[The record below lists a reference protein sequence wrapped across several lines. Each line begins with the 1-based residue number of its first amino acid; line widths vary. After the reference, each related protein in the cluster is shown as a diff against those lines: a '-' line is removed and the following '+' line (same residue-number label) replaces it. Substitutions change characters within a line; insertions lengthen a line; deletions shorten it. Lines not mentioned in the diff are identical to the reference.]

1 MRILFWTQVA
11 NAEHYQI
18 PKNLY
23 SSDENACRLFV
34 FNLKPHN
41 SLLLCV
47 HVFTVSLLLPHLK
60 LFSHILTLCKH
71 WKGHPTT
78 FNLEVPLCLNAFAQ
92 NLFFEVREVV
102 NPLLDFIHAAREA
115 RARQDEEER
124 FKSNLYWV
132 LAVLG
137 CSGLWW
143 YKYYISTGEVVYSQQ
158 YKVNSE
164 VYAELA
170 KLNSSLA
177 IDNNKIAKL
186 CGILAELNNKL
197 ASFNSTLAT
206 ADNWLFLNSILFL
219 FVWVTAT
226 IFFIILTLWL
236 ELLSNTLY
244 RVDGTE
250 ELIYLLNSF
259 IRFSTVVSVFLIINL
274 YIYVKVVSAV

>member
-1 MRILFWTQVA
+1 MRLDI
-11 NAEHYQI
+11 N
-18 PKNLY
+18 
-23 SSDENACRLFV
+23 
-34 FNLKPHN
+34 
-41 SLLLCV
+41 
-47 HVFTVSLLLPHLK
+47 
-60 LFSHILTLCKH
+60 
-71 WKGHPTT
+71 
-78 FNLEVPLCLNAFAQ
+78 NAFTQ

>member
-1 MRILFWTQVA
+1 M
-11 NAEHYQI
+11 
-18 PKNLY
+18 
-23 SSDENACRLFV
+23 
-34 FNLKPHN
+34 
-41 SLLLCV
+41 
-47 HVFTVSLLLPHLK
+47 
-60 LFSHILTLCKH
+60 
-71 WKGHPTT
+71 
-78 FNLEVPLCLNAFAQ
+78 
-92 NLFFEVREVV
+92 
-102 NPLLDFIHAAREA
+102 
-115 RARQDEEER
+115 
-124 FKSNLYWV
+124 
-132 LAVLG
+132 
-137 CSGLWW
+137 
-143 YKYYISTGEVVYSQQ
+143 YSQQ